1 MPKCAFLT
9 MKDLSNFECYDNH
22 LLEPMNKN
30 GWECY
35 FIPWD
40 KAKMDWNYFDLAII
54 RSTWDYQ
61 DKINEFLKVLTDI
74 DLSNCIL
81 QNSLNLIKWNID
93 KTYLETLSQKDVKI
107 VPSLFFDKFSYDKLK
122 KSFSHFSTDKLII
135 KPCISANADD
145 TFVLK
150 KGRYLNNLP
159 QLEHLFRNRKFIVQ
173 PFIQSII
180 DEGEYSLIFFKKKH
194 SHTLLKKPK
203 KNDFRVQEEHGGI
216 LQLITNPDEKMLKIA
231 KSIIDKLPNKS
242 LYSRI
247 DLVRNKKNFL
257 LMEIELIEPS
267 LYFNLNPEA
276 AHTFSSIIDK
286 SFRNNNF

>member
-1 MPKCAFLT
+1 MNQDTDELWNQIKQVNLFWVG
-9 MKDLSNFECYDNH
+9 LSMLCGVISHLLRALRWNL

-40 KAKMDWNYFDLAII
+40 KAKMNWNYFDLAII

-61 DKINEFLKVLTDI
+61 GKINEFLKVLTDI
-74 DLSNCIL
+74 DLSKCIL

-150 KGRYLNNLP
+150 KGRYLNILP
-159 QLEHLFRNRKFIVQ
+159 QLEHLFKTRKFIT
-173 PFIQSII
+173 
-180 DEGEYSLIFFKKKH
+180 G
-194 SHTLLKKPK
+194 
-203 KNDFRVQEEHGGI
+203 
-216 LQLITNPDEKMLKIA
+216 
-231 KSIIDKLPNKS
+231 
-242 LYSRI
+242 
-247 DLVRNKKNFL
+247 
-257 LMEIELIEPS
+257 
-267 LYFNLNPEA
+267 
-276 AHTFSSIIDK
+276 
-286 SFRNNNF
+286 